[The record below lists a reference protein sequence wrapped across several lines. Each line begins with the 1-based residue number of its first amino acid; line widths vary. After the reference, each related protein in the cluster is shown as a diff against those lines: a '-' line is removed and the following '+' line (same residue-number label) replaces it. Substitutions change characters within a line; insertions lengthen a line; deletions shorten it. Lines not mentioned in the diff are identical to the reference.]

1 MTFNGYFQF
10 VPDSGTS
17 WNELEMAKLKE
28 QTELFLT
35 NAGYPILW
43 DKRKTF
49 SELGLH
55 GWSGTSDRG
64 PQPGPQNKNWE
75 IFLKERKTVVIQ
87 FIIIA

>member
-1 MTFNGYFQF
+1 MDGSWWHEYFQF

-43 DKRKTF
+43 DKRNSFFQIGFHGLGTF
-49 SELGLH
+49 N
-55 GWSGTSDRG
+55 SGEKFGDFFE
-64 PQPGPQNKNWE
+64 KNE
-75 IFLKERKTVVIQ
+75 I
-87 FIIIA
+87 

>member
-1 MTFNGYFQF
+1 MAFNGYFQF

-49 SELGLH
+49 SQL
-55 GWSGTSDRG
+55 WIRG
-64 PQPGPQNKNWE
+64 QV
-75 IFLKERKTVVIQ
+75 LSMKEPVPRTV
-87 FIIIA
+87 FEENE